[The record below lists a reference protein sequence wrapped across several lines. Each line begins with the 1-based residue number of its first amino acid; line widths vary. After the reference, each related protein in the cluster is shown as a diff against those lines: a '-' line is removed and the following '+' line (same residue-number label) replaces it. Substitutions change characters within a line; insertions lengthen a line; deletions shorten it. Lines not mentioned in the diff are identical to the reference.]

1 VRVKVVVER
10 FSSNPG
16 MTFEARQA
24 VEKALRTLAEWLEQ
38 GGLGEAKVDLA
49 NVDLELPM
57 TMTGA
62 GAATA
67 HLVIAE
73 KIAVHLRGAM
83 STSGGGDPVVVE
95 AGGSVNGGGLVET
108 IRSAGTHKGNFGYFN
123 QELFARTSNK
133 KNLNLSDAGLGPKVE
148 QREAIDQELV
158 TASWDQ
164 LSRALR
170 SAQYDLLS
178 TKGQRAREGY
188 PTRAELASESAR
200 ATELAKALAPLV
212 VEHLKKIGVAAQVDP
227 NDGAF
232 VLITPENGGSK
243 LNKIAASLQ
252 HNQGVALKVD
262 CKSKIEEPRELGYYQ
277 WRTKTLVMDF
287 EEGVASGKV
296 SDTMLHEVV
305 HSYQAL
311 LRESGLDPTT
321 SLEAHVTRGY
331 GQLPSG
337 MDMYHQ
343 RFGVAFQD
351 FYSTFMSTEELLTFS
366 RDLRNAAAP
375 ELRGEVPRTLTAQL
389 ASSLR
394 SQARMLVS
402 ICSNVIGVAERMK
415 PRLKTTAA
423 TGKEEGEEFSVGE
436 QKDGFTGKRYESADL
451 GKGTFPWRVQELAQG
466 GGLDDLKAISDRE
479 GKSGVGKL
487 FSSGAEAR
495 EAKMRIAARILE
507 KLEVLHEA
515 ALLIV
520 RIAGVLYS
528 EVAKLEAGRD
538 VLTVQGVHTLRG
550 LTGWPGY
557 IARLANAPELS
568 MAERLAAVRDQK
580 RRVDAALGPAA

>member
-1 VRVKVVVER
+1 MKVVVER
-10 FSSNPG
+10 FTSNPG
-16 MTFEARQA
+16 MTSDAQQA
-24 VEKALRTLAEWLEQ
+24 VKRALQTLAEWFEQ

-49 NVDLELPM
+49 NVDLELPL
-57 TMTGA
+57 TMAGA
-62 GAATA
+62 AAATA

-73 KIAVHLRGAM
+73 KIAVQLRGAM
-83 STSGGGDPVVVE
+83 ATGDGGPVVVE
-95 AGGSVNGGGLVET
+95 AGGNVAGGGLVET
-108 IRSAGTHKGNFGYFN
+108 IRSAGTQKGNFGYFN
-123 QELFARTSNK
+123 QELFARISKTKQS
-133 KNLNLSDAGLGPKVE
+133 LNVSKTGLGEKVE
-148 QREAIDQELV
+148 LREAVDQELV
-158 TASWDQ
+158 RASWDE
-164 LSRALR
+164 LNRALR
-170 SAQYDLLS
+170 SAQYDLQR
-178 TKGQRAREGY
+178 TIGQRARERA
-188 PTRAELASESAR
+188 PTRAEVESEDAK
-200 ATELAKALAPLV
+200 ATELARALAPLV
-212 VEHLKKIGVAAQVDP
+212 VEHLKKIGVAARVDP

-232 VLITPENGGSK
+232 VIVTPENGGSK

-262 CKSKIEEPRELGYYQ
+262 CKSKIQEPLELGYYQ

-331 GQLPSG
+331 GQLPTG

-343 RFGVAFQD
+343 RFGEAFRD

-366 RDLRNAAAP
+366 RDLRNSAAP
-375 ELRGEVPRTLTAQL
+375 KLRGEVPRPFTAELSNTLY
-389 ASSLR
+389 
-394 SQARMLVS
+394 SQARMLIG

-423 TGKEEGEEFSVGE
+423 TGKEEGESFSVGE
-436 QKDGFTGKRYESADL
+436 QKDGPTGKLYESADL
-451 GKGTFPWRVQELAQG
+451 GKGTFPWRIQELAQG

-495 EAKMRIAARILE
+495 EAKKRIAARILE

-515 ALLIV
+515 AALIL
-520 RIAGVLYS
+520 RIARVIQS
-528 EVAKLEAGRD
+528 EVGRLKADKD

-550 LTGWPGY
+550 LSGWPGY

-568 MAERLAAVRDQK
+568 MAERLAAVQDQK
-580 RRVDAALGPAA
+580 ARAEAALGPLLQ